1 MRRMLWKLRSFAALP
16 ASDRLLLVEAM
27 IVLPLTGLGLRWF
40 RMNRLFGWMQ
50 TISRLRAES
59 TAVPNR
65 QAEVLRARRLLGVA
79 ARNGMYA
86 GNCLS
91 RSATFW
97 WMLRRRGVPSE
108 LRIGVRKR
116 NGELDAHA
124 WVECDGIVLNDRT
137 ERLEDYAVFDH
148 ALTR

>member
-1 MRRMLWKLRSFAALP
+1 MRRLLGKLRSFAALS
-16 ASDRLLLVEAM
+16 AVDRRLLLEAM
-27 IVLPLTGLGLRWF
+27 IVLPSVGIGLRWF
-40 RMNRLFGWMQ
+40 GMNRLFGLM
-50 TISRLRAES
+50 RAVAGWRAGS
-59 TAVPNR
+59 ALAPDP
-65 QAEVLRARRLLGVA
+65 QAEALRARRLLGAA
-79 ARNGMYA
+79 ARNGLYA

-97 WMLRRRGVPSE
+97 WLLRSRGVQSE

-116 NGELDAHA
+116 NGEFDAHA

-137 ERLEDYAVFDH
+137 ERLEDYVAFDH